1 MTFPPNNEITIYCT
15 YAEDW
20 HDGGICPHT
29 ARKSCIYPDLCPMI
43 ETGYATIG
51 EEEP

>member
-1 MTFPPNNEITIYCT
+1 MTDTQRGIIVYCT

-20 HDGGICPHT
+20 REGGICPHT
-29 ARKSCIYPDLCPMI
+29 GRGDCISPDLCPMI
-43 ETGYATIG
+43 ETGYATID